1 MKTIKRTEEI
11 TKLGEVAEQAE
22 TRGRKKILETAD
34 DLYNLFVAYKME
46 VKESPILVHDYV
58 GKDAAEV
65 SRKKERPLTIEGFE
79 NHVASIEGMPT
90 ALQQYFENRDGRY
103 DDFVSVCTRI
113 KRIIRQDQIEGGMAG
128 IYNPSITQRLNSLA
142 DKIEA
147 KVETTDPDEI
157 DYDKLSDAAL
167 EEIVNARRK

>member
-1 MKTIKRTEEI
+1 MAVSKITQNLANTEPSDQS
-11 TKLGEVAEQAE
+11 TE
-22 TRGRKKILETAD
+22 TRGRKKMIETAD
-34 DLYNLFVAYKME
+34 DMYNLFVAYKMQ
-46 VKESPILVHDYV
+46 VKETPILVHDYV

-65 SRKKERPLTIEGFE
+65 SRKKERPLTVEGFE
-79 NHVASIEGMPT
+79 NYVASMEEMPT

-103 DDFVSVCTRI
+103 DEFVSVCTRI
-113 KRIIRQDQIEGGMAG
+113 KRVIRQDQIEGGMAG
-128 IYNPSITQRLNSLA
+128 IYNASITQRLNSLA

-147 KVETTDPDEI
+147 KVEATDPDEI